1 MTLQEYKDAQVRVNE
16 LSAEQA
22 KLEAQICKYKREN
35 YKKMALECLAVMGTT
50 EKIVDVV
57 SCEIITNEDHLP
69 SSHYSFEAKDT
80 FCITKKK
87 KEKELRIK
95 FIVESI

>member
-16 LSAEQA
+16 LSAEKA
-22 KLEAQICKYKREN
+22 KLEAAICKYKKEN
-35 YKKMALECLAVMGTT
+35 YKRIALECLAAFGTT
-50 EKIVDVV
+50 EKIVDVL
-57 SCEIITNEDHLP
+57 SCEIITDDEHLP